1 MEHTAE
7 LPRDL
12 ASTPAITSLF
22 HMGMKWVAERKA
34 RRTQVATV
42 SNVQKLLL
50 NYTRS
55 RIGYWDE
62 T

>member
-1 MEHTAE
+1 MEHMAE

-34 RRTQVATV
+34 RTQAATV
-42 SNVQKLLL
+42 SNIQKPLL

-55 RIGYWDE
+55 RIGDCLG
-62 T
+62 